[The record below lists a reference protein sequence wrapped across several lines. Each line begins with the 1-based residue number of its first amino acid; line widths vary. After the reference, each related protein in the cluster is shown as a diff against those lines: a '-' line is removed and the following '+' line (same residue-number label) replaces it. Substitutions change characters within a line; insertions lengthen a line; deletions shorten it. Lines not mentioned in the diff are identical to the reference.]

1 MAGNGRRASKIA
13 AMPLLSSPEEPV
25 GPELPD
31 VRPDTGD
38 EWLPVTRRWY
48 EDLRRSPLAQRM
60 GVGPD
65 WDFVLDT
72 ALLKDDFKRSRKGR
86 AILAAEIRQREAMI
100 GVTPKARNDLKFD
113 APQANDLKASS
124 YSGSSNVISM
134 EEVRRQRRAVG

>member
-113 APQANDLKASS
+113 APQA
-124 YSGSSNVISM
+124 I
-134 EEVRRQRRAVG
+134 